1 MSEFNRRQ
9 FIGLMA
15 AAAAS
20 MGVPWS
26 GARASTSTGLKLGPP
41 APFSWNGLIEEAKQL
56 AHQPY
61 RPSLQPDLDVLEKI
75 DWAAHGQIRF
85 KPEDAL
91 FADGPG
97 QYPVE
102 FFHPGRFF
110 QYSVQMYRLDRPL
123 AAEQQH
129 ASVREILYDRNQF
142 EMPSDSPAK
151 RMGSQTRY
159 AGFRIQE
166 SRTAGPS
173 RPDWRYN
180 DWAAFLGASYFRA
193 IGDEYQYGLSAR
205 GIAVNV
211 VEQGKPEE
219 FPAFTRFYFEPGKEN
234 SNTVIVYAL
243 LDGPSLAGAYRFA
256 MTRETGV
263 VMDIEANLFLRK
275 DIARFGIA
283 PATSMYWFSDKDKAF
298 QTDWRPEVHD
308 SDGLA
313 LWTGANEHIWRPLN
327 DPKGI
332 NISYFSD
339 NNPRGF
345 GLVQRE
351 RRFGEYLDAV
361 HYERRPSLWVEPLDN
376 WGEGT
381 VQLVELHTEEELYD
395 NIVAMWVPREKAVAG
410 SSHRLRYR
418 LHWAAEVPFK
428 TPLARCV
435 ATRIGRGGEPAN
447 RPRGVHKFVVE
458 FRGEELDNLPQGAVP
473 EAVLTTSRGKI
484 SNVATEPVPDGVPGH
499 WRTLF
504 DLGDLTEAENPVE
517 IRLFLRHFG
526 ETLSET
532 WLYQFNPA

>member
-1 MSEFNRRQ
+1 MSEFDRRQ

-26 GARASTSTGLKLGPP
+26 GARADANTGSKLGPS
-41 APFSWNGLIEEAKQL
+41 APFSWNGLIEEAKRL

-61 RPSLQPDLDVLEKI
+61 RPSLQPDQNVLEKI

-91 FADGPG
+91 FAKGPG

-102 FFHPGRFF
+102 FFHPGKFF
-110 QYSVQMYRLDRPL
+110 RYKVRMYRLD
-123 AAEQQH
+123 AALG
-129 ASVREILYDRNQF
+129 AGRTDTTMREILYDGDQF
-142 EMPSDSPAK
+142 EMPAGSPA
-151 RMGSQTRY
+151 RGMGAGTGY

-166 SRTAGPS
+166 SRTADQS
-173 RPDWRYN
+173 RLDWRYN

-193 IGDEYQYGLSAR
+193 IGDQYQYGLSAR
-205 GIAVNV
+205 GVAVNV
-211 VEQGKPEE
+211 VEQGKTEE
-219 FPAFTRFYFEPGKEN
+219 FPAFTRFYFEPGKAD
-234 SNTVIVYAL
+234 SDTVIVYAL

-256 MTRETGV
+256 MTRESGV
-263 VMDIEANLFLRK
+263 VMDIEANLFLRR
-275 DIARFGIA
+275 DIDRFGIA
-283 PATSMYWFSDKDKAF
+283 PVTSMYWFSGKDKAF
-298 QTDWRPEVHD
+298 QVDWRPEVHD

-313 LWTGANEHIWRPLN
+313 LWTGANEHIWRPLI

-339 NNPRGF
+339 DNPRGF

-351 RRFGEYLDAV
+351 RRFDEYLDAV
-361 HYERRPSLWVEPLDN
+361 HYEKRPSLWVEPLEG
-376 WGEGT
+376 WGKGT

-395 NIVAMWVPREKAVAG
+395 NIVAMWVPSEKARAG

-418 LHWAAEVPFK
+418 LYWAASEPFE

-435 ATRIGRGGEPAN
+435 STRIGRGGEPAN

-458 FRGEELDNLPQGAVP
+458 FRGGALDKLPQGAVP
-473 EAVLTTSRGKI
+473 EAVLTTSRGSI

-504 DLGDLTEAENPVE
+504 DLGGLAEAGSPAE

-532 WLYQFNPA
+532 WLYQFHTA